1 MSVASI
7 KSVLNTTVNFLNQ
20 PLVKEGVK
28 NVASVATFAFGLIG
42 SWKAYQ
48 ILRGRAIS
56 TEVDVHAPQWIQTV
70 QKMIVLCSNF
80 SLILSGATSRPGV
93 AIISKIVGSIWTT
106 AQLERVFGPNT
117 IYAINPGHPRHVA
130 SRVAVLCALPALL
143 QTTYLA
149 TYWMYKKVTRLPE
162 APVPVDQNIHWLT
175 DAKVRLMIL
184 FNIWTSRPILHLGN
198 QFSQFLLRH

>member
-1 MSVASI
+1 MTVESI
-7 KSVLNTTVNFLNQ
+7 KSALHTTVNFLNQ

-28 NVASVATFAFGLIG
+28 NVASVATFIFGLIEIYDI
-42 SWKAYQ
+42 YQ

-56 TEVDVHAPQWIQTV
+56 TEVDTQAPQWVQTA
-70 QKMIVLCSNF
+70 QKVAIMCSKL
-80 SLILSGATSRPGV
+80 SLILSAATSRLGA
-93 AIISKIVGSIWTT
+93 AIISKVVGSIWTT
-106 AQLERVFGPNT
+106 EQLERVFGPNT

-149 TYWMYKKVTRLPE
+149 TYWMYKKATRLPE
-162 APVPVDQNIHWLT
+162 APAPVDQNTYWLT
-175 DAKVRLMIL
+175 DAKMRLMVL
-184 FNIWTSRPILHLGN
+184 FNTLTSRPILHMGN